1 MSYNCQLALPFHFS
15 PWNFCK
21 VASQDQLLKTVNHRR
36 TVAFPSGSLFF
47 KFFTECCL
55 TCVKS
60 FIYHYNFHQA
70 VSLILSHKANFQKQP
85 AEVSVK
91 KDVFKNF
98 ANLTR
103 EHLCWSFLLI
113 KLHAYTWR
121 TSANGCFYPF
131 LSFFKGAFWKPKRFF
146 PLIFEV

>member
-1 MSYNCQLALPFHFS
+1 MSYKCQLAVPFHFS

-36 TVAFPSGSLFF
+36 TVAFPSGSFLCIF

-70 VSLILSHKANFQKQP
+70 VSLILSHKANFQKPP
-85 AEVSVK
+85 AVISVK
-91 KDVFKNF
+91 KDVLKNLNKRTPVLKF
-98 ANLTR
+98 LFNKVARL
-103 EHLCWSFLLI
+103 HLFP
-113 KLHAYTWR
+113 R

-131 LSFFKGAFWKPKRFF
+131 LSFFKGAF
-146 PLIFEV
+146 